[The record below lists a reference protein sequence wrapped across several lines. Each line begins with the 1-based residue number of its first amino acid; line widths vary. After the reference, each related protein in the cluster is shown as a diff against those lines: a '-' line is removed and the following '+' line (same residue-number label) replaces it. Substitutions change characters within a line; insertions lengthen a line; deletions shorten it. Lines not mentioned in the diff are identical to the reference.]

1 MTQPTLNQ
9 VADYFVKVYG
19 ADKLHITFMAPSPGN
34 DIQVSTFGDD
44 NIEHMSPWLLL
55 ITAKLKSGSVARV
68 SMIVRVFDFENTIEV
83 VGPKGRMSMPHKE
96 IYMFEFY
103 REETVGLNATE
114 TMEMHC
120 TSFADTDKLM
130 PVEAGVSFGS
140 GADVV
145 AMLNTR

>member
-1 MTQPTLNQ
+1 MTQPTPNQ

-19 ADKLHITFMAPSPGN
+19 ADKLHVTFMAPSPGN
-34 DIQVSTFGDD
+34 DIQLSTFGDD

-55 ITAKLKSGSVARV
+55 TTAKLNSGSVTRV
-68 SMIVRVFDFENTIEV
+68 TMIVRVFDFDNTIEV
-83 VGPKGRMSMPHKE
+83 VGPKGRMPIPSKE

-103 REETVGLNATE
+103 REETIGLNATE

-120 TSFADTDKLM
+120 TSFADTDKPL

-145 AMLNTR
+145 AVLS

>member
-1 MTQPTLNQ
+1 MTQPTPDQ

-19 ADKLHITFMAPSPGN
+19 ADKLHITLLVSSPSN

-55 ITAKLKSGSVARV
+55 TTAKLKSGSVTRV
-68 SMIVRVFDFENTIEV
+68 STIVRVFDFDNTIEV

-103 REETVGLNATE
+103 RGETIGLNATE

-120 TSFADTDKLM
+120 TSFADTDKPL

-145 AMLNTR
+145 TMLS